1 MLLQCPAIWDE
12 SHDPEDHD
20 WKDGLEAGVFD
31 WECAQIVAFLAVDWE
46 VEALGDSLVVPV
58 DDFAV

>member
-20 WKDGLEAGVFD
+20 WEDGLETGVFD
-31 WECAQIVAFLAVDWE
+31 WERAQIVALFAVHRE
-46 VEALGDSLVVPV
+46 IEAMGDSFVVPV
-58 DDFAV
+58 DGFAV